1 MAVAESLMDYKGSKS
16 SDDEGLKVSHSLG
29 GREEVSPEGSEDSHD
44 RDGREEVPPS
54 TAWYGKGKLPY
65 TKEDNGNFKQQ
76 ESTPKLKCFLYDGP
90 HLEREC
96 PKRKA
101 LSDLIKKNK
110 KVEEEGRLGSIQ
122 MIGAL

>member
-1 MAVAESLMDYKGSKS
+1 MTRAQRLATAWVGEKRCPLRVQKIATT
-16 SDDEGLKVSHSLG
+16 
-29 GREEVSPEGSEDSHD
+29 EVGEK
-44 RDGREEVPPS
+44 RCPPS

-76 ESTPKLKCFLYDGP
+76 ESTPKLKCFLCDSP

-101 LSDLIKKNK
+101 LSALVKKNE